1 MIIEKNIV
9 SIKNQANYFKSLFES
24 KIFEGPY
31 KNFIRNTARNRS
43 DFPIFPIASD
53 NFYFYKEYEN
63 LLQTYIRNYLIN
75 PILEELLNKHG
86 YKVDSYLEK
95 IRTYNRF
102 NNEKIE
108 NYNICPFQF
117 IFTKNNFRY
126 GVRYTKLYDT
136 DDTND
141 NVEDL
146 IKNFQIDKVIILHFS
161 DNQNFG
167 LNQYQEVINISDY
180 SIKMFFEEF
189 INGNLY
195 NCFLTTLEEVIEEMQ
210 KLIGFDIIPR
220 INISNVTSVKLDLRE
235 TIKNIDF
242 RLLTYNSS
250 KKFDSLSRND
260 LSSICSSLDNGKAQ
274 VLIGESDFAQ
284 SYITSEYLYQVLVDK
299 FNNNK
304 LEYKF
309 DYTSVVAG
317 YLKTI
322 EQFLYKLLCYQMDYD
337 RNEKWIKRGKKYV
350 KRNHKRKYP
359 REEEVRKHPDN
370 DEGIYQV
377 LVTRNNLKF
386 MDISLGSLIWYVSD
400 NEKCWNLSAQGKKL
414 LNKLLLDYK
423 DSVRN
428 GYFHKHNLED
438 IEEVKRIREN
448 TLYLLCFIIG
458 GLKDFD
464 ITKFGILDFSFNDF
478 FIAISKV
485 PKHRPLYIQ
494 ETIISQPLLMK
505 RVYKQEVES
514 YNLNGQLEQNIYFAK
529 INDSTIK
536 YESVTDV
543 PKNDL
548 VIFNAKNV
556 PYRVECIERSTED
569 GSNNKVEIYKK
580 IN

>member
-53 NFYFYKEYEN
+53 NYYFYKAYEN

-75 PILEELLNKHG
+75 PILEELLTESG

-95 IRTYNRF
+95 IRIYNGF

-117 IFTKNNFRY
+117 IFIKNNLRY

-136 DDTND
+136 DDI
-141 NVEDL
+141 VKDL

-161 DNQNFG
+161 DEQDFG
-167 LNQYQEVINISDY
+167 LNQYREVINISDY
-180 SIKMFFEEF
+180 SIKTFFEEF

-195 NCFLTTLEEVIEEMQ
+195 NCFLTTLEEVIEEMH
-210 KLIGFDIIPR
+210 KLIGFNTIPR
-220 INISNVTSVKLDLRE
+220 INIANVTSVKLDLRE

-242 RLLTYNSS
+242 QLLTYNSS
-250 KKFDSLSRND
+250 KEFDSLGRND
-260 LSSICSSLDNGKAQ
+260 ISNICSNLEHGKAQ

-284 SYITSEYLYQVLVDK
+284 SYITSEYLYQVLVYK

-322 EQFLYKLLCYQMDYD
+322 EQFLYKILCYQMDYD
-337 RNEKWIKRGKKYV
+337 RSEKWIKRGKKYV

-359 REEEVRKHPDN
+359 REEEVSPP
-370 DEGIYQV
+370 E
-377 LVTRNNLKF
+377 
-386 MDISLGSLIWYVSD
+386 
-400 NEKCWNLSAQGKKL
+400 CPLS
-414 LNKLLLDYK
+414 
-423 DSVRN
+423 
-428 GYFHKHNLED
+428 
-438 IEEVKRIREN
+438 
-448 TLYLLCFIIG
+448 
-458 GLKDFD
+458 
-464 ITKFGILDFSFNDF
+464 
-478 FIAISKV
+478 
-485 PKHRPLYIQ
+485 
-494 ETIISQPLLMK
+494 
-505 RVYKQEVES
+505 
-514 YNLNGQLEQNIYFAK
+514 
-529 INDSTIK
+529 
-536 YESVTDV
+536 
-543 PKNDL
+543 
-548 VIFNAKNV
+548 
-556 PYRVECIERSTED
+556 
-569 GSNNKVEIYKK
+569 
-580 IN
+580 

>member
-53 NFYFYKEYEN
+53 NYYFYKAYEN

-75 PILEELLNKHG
+75 PILEELLTESG

-95 IRTYNRF
+95 IRIYNGF

-117 IFTKNNFRY
+117 IFIKNNLRY

-136 DDTND
+136 DDI
-141 NVEDL
+141 VKDL

-161 DNQNFG
+161 DEQDFG
-167 LNQYQEVINISDY
+167 LNQYREVINISDY
-180 SIKMFFEEF
+180 SIKTFFEEF

-195 NCFLTTLEEVIEEMQ
+195 NCFLTTLEEVIEEMH
-210 KLIGFDIIPR
+210 KLIGFNTIPR
-220 INISNVTSVKLDLRE
+220 INIANVTSVKLDLRE

-242 RLLTYNSS
+242 QLLTYNSS
-250 KKFDSLSRND
+250 KEFDSLGRND
-260 LSSICSSLDNGKAQ
+260 ISNICSNLEHGKAQ

-284 SYITSEYLYQVLVDK
+284 SYITSEYLYQVLVYK

-322 EQFLYKLLCYQMDYD
+322 EQFLYKILCYQMDYD
-337 RNEKWIKRGKKYV
+337 RSEKWIKRGKKYV

-377 LVTRNNLKF
+377 LVSRNNLKF

-400 NEKCWNLSAQGKKL
+400 NEKCWNLSAQGKEL

-464 ITKFGILDFSFNDF
+464 ITKFGILDFSFNNF
-478 FIAISKV
+478 FLAISKV
-485 PKHRPLYIQ
+485 PKHIPLYIQ
-494 ETIISQPLLMK
+494 ETKTSQPKLMK
-505 RVYKQEVES
+505 LVYEQESES
-514 YNLNGQLEQNIYFAK
+514 YNVDGLLENNLYFAEVDDPNK
-529 INDSTIK
+529 WYEYINQ
-536 YESVTDV
+536 V
-543 PKNDL
+543 PKDDL
-548 VIFNAKNV
+548 VIFNTNNV
-556 PYRVECIERSTED
+556 PYRAEYVGRSTDD
-569 GSNNKVEIYKK
+569 GFINKVEFYRKD
-580 IN
+580 

>member
-1 MIIEKNIV
+1 MTLEKNKDF
-9 SIKNQANYFKSLFES
+9 IKNQANHFKSLFER
-24 KIFEGPY
+24 KVFEGPY
-31 KNFIRNTARNRS
+31 KNLRRRARSGS

-53 NFYFYKEYEN
+53 NYYFYKGYEN
-63 LLQTYIRNYLIN
+63 LLQTYTRNYLIN
-75 PILEELLNKHG
+75 PILEELLTESG

-95 IRTYNRF
+95 IRIYNGF
-102 NNEKIE
+102 TNEKIE
-108 NYNICPFQF
+108 NHNSCPFQF
-117 IFTKNNFRY
+117 IFIKNNLRY

-136 DDTND
+136 DDI
-141 NVEDL
+141 VKDL

-161 DNQNFG
+161 DEQDFG
-167 LNQYQEVINISDY
+167 LNQYREVINISDY
-180 SIKMFFEEF
+180 SIKTFFEEF

-195 NCFLTTLEEVIEEMQ
+195 NCFLTTLEEVIEEMH
-210 KLIGFDIIPR
+210 KLIGFNTIPS
-220 INISNVTSVKLDLRE
+220 INIANVTSVKLDLRE

-242 RLLTYNSS
+242 QLLTYNSS
-250 KKFDSLSRND
+250 KEFDSLGRND
-260 LSSICSSLDNGKAQ
+260 LSNICSNLEHGKAQ

-284 SYITSEYLYQVLVDK
+284 SYITSEYLYQVLVYK

-322 EQFLYKLLCYQMDYD
+322 EQFLYKILCYQMDYD
-337 RNEKWIKRGKKYV
+337 RSEKWIKRGKKYV

-377 LVTRNNLKF
+377 LVSRNNLKF

-400 NEKCWNLSAQGKKL
+400 NEKCWNLRAQGKKL

-464 ITKFGILDFSFNDF
+464 ITKFGIIDFSFNDF
-478 FIAISKV
+478 FIAVSKV

-494 ETIISQPLLMK
+494 ETKNGQSKLMK
-505 RVYKQEVES
+505 LVYEQETQS
-514 YNLNGQLEQNIYFAK
+514 YNVDGLLENNLYFAK
-529 INDSTIK
+529 VDDPNKWYEYINQ
-536 YESVTDV
+536 V
-543 PKNDL
+543 PKDDL
-548 VIFNAKNV
+548 VIFNTNNV
-556 PYRVECIERSTED
+556 PYRAEYVGRSIDD
-569 GSNNKVEIYKK
+569 GFINKVEFYRKD
-580 IN
+580 

>member
-1 MIIEKNIV
+1 MTLEKNKDF
-9 SIKNQANYFKSLFES
+9 IKNQANHFKSLFER
-24 KIFEGPY
+24 KVFEGPY
-31 KNFIRNTARNRS
+31 KNLRRRARSGS

-53 NFYFYKEYEN
+53 NYYFYKGYEN
-63 LLQTYIRNYLIN
+63 LLQTYTRNYLIN
-75 PILEELLNKHG
+75 PILEELLTESG

-95 IRTYNRF
+95 IRIYNGF

-117 IFTKNNFRY
+117 IFIKNNLRY

-136 DDTND
+136 DDI
-141 NVEDL
+141 VKDL

-161 DNQNFG
+161 DEQDFG
-167 LNQYQEVINISDY
+167 LNQYREVINISDY
-180 SIKMFFEEF
+180 SIKTFFEEF

-195 NCFLTTLEEVIEEMQ
+195 NCFLTTLEEVIEEMH
-210 KLIGFDIIPR
+210 KLIGFNTIPS
-220 INISNVTSVKLDLRE
+220 INIANVTSVKLDLRE

-242 RLLTYNSS
+242 QLLTYNSS
-250 KKFDSLSRND
+250 KEFDSLGRND
-260 LSSICSSLDNGKAQ
+260 LSNICSNLEHGKAQ

-284 SYITSEYLYQVLVDK
+284 SYITSEYLCQVLVYK

-322 EQFLYKLLCYQMDYD
+322 EQFLYKILCYQMDYD
-337 RNEKWIKRGKKYV
+337 RSEKWIKRGKKYV

-377 LVTRNNLKF
+377 LVSRNNLKF

-448 TLYLLCFIIG
+448 TLYL
-458 GLKDFD
+458 
-464 ITKFGILDFSFNDF
+464 
-478 FIAISKV
+478 
-485 PKHRPLYIQ
+485 
-494 ETIISQPLLMK
+494 
-505 RVYKQEVES
+505 
-514 YNLNGQLEQNIYFAK
+514 
-529 INDSTIK
+529 
-536 YESVTDV
+536 
-543 PKNDL
+543 
-548 VIFNAKNV
+548 
-556 PYRVECIERSTED
+556 
-569 GSNNKVEIYKK
+569 
-580 IN
+580 

>member
-53 NFYFYKEYEN
+53 NYYFYKAYEN

-75 PILEELLNKHG
+75 PILEELLTESG

-95 IRTYNRF
+95 IRIYNGF

-117 IFTKNNFRY
+117 IFIKNNLRY

-136 DDTND
+136 DDI
-141 NVEDL
+141 VKDL

-161 DNQNFG
+161 DEQDFG
-167 LNQYQEVINISDY
+167 LNQYREVINISDY
-180 SIKMFFEEF
+180 SIKTFFEEF

-195 NCFLTTLEEVIEEMQ
+195 NCFLTTLEEVIEEMH
-210 KLIGFDIIPR
+210 KLIGFNTIPR
-220 INISNVTSVKLDLRE
+220 INIANVTSVKLDLRE

-242 RLLTYNSS
+242 QLLTYNSS
-250 KKFDSLSRND
+250 KEFDSLSRND
-260 LSSICSSLDNGKAQ
+260 LSNICSNLDNGKAQ
-274 VLIGESDFAQ
+274 VMVGESDFAQ

-337 RNEKWIKRGKKYV
+337 RSEKWIKRGKKYV

-377 LVTRNNLKF
+377 LVSRNNLKF

-400 NEKCWNLSAQGKKL
+400 NEKCWNLSAQGKEL

-464 ITKFGILDFSFNDF
+464 ITKFGILDFSFNNF
-478 FIAISKV
+478 FLAISKV
-485 PKHRPLYIQ
+485 PKHIPLYIQ
-494 ETIISQPLLMK
+494 ETKTSQPKLMK
-505 RVYKQEVES
+505 LVYEQESES
-514 YNLNGQLEQNIYFAK
+514 YNVDGLLENNLYFAEVDDPNK
-529 INDSTIK
+529 WYEYINQ
-536 YESVTDV
+536 V
-543 PKNDL
+543 PKDDL
-548 VIFNAKNV
+548 VIFNTNNV
-556 PYRVECIERSTED
+556 PYRAEYVGRSTDD
-569 GSNNKVEIYKK
+569 GFINKVEFYRKD
-580 IN
+580 

>member
-53 NFYFYKEYEN
+53 NYYFYKAYEN

-75 PILEELLNKHG
+75 PILEELLTESG

-95 IRTYNRF
+95 IRIYNGF

-117 IFTKNNFRY
+117 IFIKNNLRY

-136 DDTND
+136 DDI
-141 NVEDL
+141 VKDL

-161 DNQNFG
+161 DEQDFG
-167 LNQYQEVINISDY
+167 LNQYREVINISDY
-180 SIKMFFEEF
+180 SIKTFFEEF

-195 NCFLTTLEEVIEEMQ
+195 NCFLTTLEEVIEEMH
-210 KLIGFDIIPR
+210 KLIGFNTIPR
-220 INISNVTSVKLDLRE
+220 INIANVTSVKLDLRE

-242 RLLTYNSS
+242 QLLTYNSS
-250 KKFDSLSRND
+250 KEFDSLGRND
-260 LSSICSSLDNGKAQ
+260 ISNICSNLEHGKAQ

-284 SYITSEYLYQVLVDK
+284 SYITSEYLYQVLVYK

-322 EQFLYKLLCYQMDYD
+322 EQFLYKILCYQMDYD
-337 RNEKWIKRGKKYV
+337 RSEKWIKRGKKYV

-377 LVTRNNLKF
+377 LVSRNNLKF

-400 NEKCWNLSAQGKKL
+400 NEKCWNLSAQGKEL

-464 ITKFGILDFSFNDF
+464 ITKFGILDFSFNNF
-478 FIAISKV
+478 FLAISKV
-485 PKHRPLYIQ
+485 PKHIPLYIK
-494 ETIISQPLLMK
+494 ETKTSQPKLMK
-505 RVYKQEVES
+505 LVYEQESES
-514 YNLNGQLEQNIYFAK
+514 YNVDGLLENNLYFAEVDDPNK
-529 INDSTIK
+529 WYEYINQ
-536 YESVTDV
+536 V
-543 PKNDL
+543 PKDDL
-548 VIFNAKNV
+548 VIFNTNNV
-556 PYRVECIERSTED
+556 PYRAEYVGRSTDD
-569 GSNNKVEIYKK
+569 GFINKVEFYRKD
-580 IN
+580 

>member
-53 NFYFYKEYEN
+53 NYYFYKAYEN

-75 PILEELLNKHG
+75 PILEELLTESG

-95 IRTYNRF
+95 IRIYNGF

-117 IFTKNNFRY
+117 IFIKNNLRY

-136 DDTND
+136 DDI
-141 NVEDL
+141 VKDL

-161 DNQNFG
+161 DEQDFG
-167 LNQYQEVINISDY
+167 LNQYREVINISDY
-180 SIKMFFEEF
+180 SIKTFFEEF

-195 NCFLTTLEEVIEEMQ
+195 NCFLTTLEEVIEEMH
-210 KLIGFDIIPR
+210 KLIGFNTIPR
-220 INISNVTSVKLDLRE
+220 INIANVTSVKLDLRE

-242 RLLTYNSS
+242 QLLTYNSS
-250 KKFDSLSRND
+250 KEFDSLGRND
-260 LSSICSSLDNGKAQ
+260 ISNICSNLEHGKAQ

-284 SYITSEYLYQVLVDK
+284 SYITSEYLYQVLVYK

-322 EQFLYKLLCYQMDYD
+322 EQFLYKILYYQMDYD
-337 RNEKWIKRGKKYV
+337 RSEKWIKRGKKYV

-377 LVTRNNLKF
+377 LVSRNNLKF

-400 NEKCWNLSAQGKKL
+400 NEKCWNLSAQGKEL

-464 ITKFGILDFSFNDF
+464 ITKFGILDFSFNNF
-478 FIAISKV
+478 FLAISKV
-485 PKHRPLYIQ
+485 PKHIPLYIQ
-494 ETIISQPLLMK
+494 ETKTSQPKLMK
-505 RVYKQEVES
+505 LVYEQESES
-514 YNLNGQLEQNIYFAK
+514 YNVDGLLENNLYFAEVDDPNK
-529 INDSTIK
+529 WYEYINQ
-536 YESVTDV
+536 V
-543 PKNDL
+543 PKDDL
-548 VIFNAKNV
+548 VIFNTNNV
-556 PYRVECIERSTED
+556 PYRAEYVGRSTDD
-569 GSNNKVEIYKK
+569 GFINKVEFYRKD
-580 IN
+580 

>member
-53 NFYFYKEYEN
+53 NYYFYKAYEN

-75 PILEELLNKHG
+75 PILEELLTESG

-95 IRTYNRF
+95 IRIYNGF

-117 IFTKNNFRY
+117 IFIKNNLRY

-136 DDTND
+136 DDI
-141 NVEDL
+141 VKDL

-161 DNQNFG
+161 DEQDFG
-167 LNQYQEVINISDY
+167 LNQYREVINISDY
-180 SIKMFFEEF
+180 SIKTFFEEF

-195 NCFLTTLEEVIEEMQ
+195 NCFLTTLEEVIEEMH
-210 KLIGFDIIPR
+210 KLIGFNTIPR
-220 INISNVTSVKLDLRE
+220 INIANVTSVKLDLRE

-242 RLLTYNSS
+242 QLLTYNSS
-250 KKFDSLSRND
+250 KEFDSLGRND
-260 LSSICSSLDNGKAQ
+260 LSNICSNLEHGKAQ

-284 SYITSEYLYQVLVDK
+284 SYITSEYLYQVLVYK

-322 EQFLYKLLCYQMDYD
+322 EQFLYKILCYQMDYD
-337 RNEKWIKRGKKYV
+337 RSEKWIKRGKKYV

-377 LVTRNNLKF
+377 LVSRNNLKF

-400 NEKCWNLSAQGKKL
+400 NEKCWNLSAQGKEL

-438 IEEVKRIREN
+438 IEEVKRIRKN

-464 ITKFGILDFSFNDF
+464 ITKFGILDFSFNNF
-478 FIAISKV
+478 FLAISKV
-485 PKHRPLYIQ
+485 PKHIPLYIQ
-494 ETIISQPLLMK
+494 ETKTSQPKLMK
-505 RVYKQEVES
+505 LVYEQESES
-514 YNLNGQLEQNIYFAK
+514 YNVDGLLENNLYFAEVDDPNK
-529 INDSTIK
+529 WYEYINQ
-536 YESVTDV
+536 V
-543 PKNDL
+543 PKDDL
-548 VIFNAKNV
+548 VIFNTNNV
-556 PYRVECIERSTED
+556 PYRAEYVGRSTDD
-569 GSNNKVEIYKK
+569 GFINKVEFYRKD
-580 IN
+580 

>member
-53 NFYFYKEYEN
+53 NYYFYKAYEN

-75 PILEELLNKHG
+75 PILEELLTESG

-95 IRTYNRF
+95 IRIYNGF

-117 IFTKNNFRY
+117 IFIKNNLRY

-136 DDTND
+136 DDI
-141 NVEDL
+141 VKDL

-161 DNQNFG
+161 DEQDFG
-167 LNQYQEVINISDY
+167 LNQYREVINISDY
-180 SIKMFFEEF
+180 SIKTFFEEF

-195 NCFLTTLEEVIEEMQ
+195 NCFLTTLEEVIEEMH
-210 KLIGFDIIPR
+210 KLIGFNTIPR
-220 INISNVTSVKLDLRE
+220 INIANVTSVKLDLRE

-242 RLLTYNSS
+242 QLLTYNSS
-250 KKFDSLSRND
+250 KEFDSLGRND
-260 LSSICSSLDNGKAQ
+260 LSNICSNLEHGKAQ

-284 SYITSEYLYQVLVDK
+284 SYITSEYLYQVLVYK

-322 EQFLYKLLCYQMDYD
+322 EQFLYKILCYQMDYD
-337 RNEKWIKRGKKYV
+337 RSEKWIKRGKKYV
-350 KRNHKRKYP
+350 KRKHKRKYP

-377 LVTRNNLKF
+377 LVSRNNLKF

-400 NEKCWNLSAQGKKL
+400 NEKCWNLSAQGKEL

-464 ITKFGILDFSFNDF
+464 ITKFGILDFSFNNF
-478 FIAISKV
+478 FLAISKV
-485 PKHRPLYIQ
+485 PKHIPLYIQ
-494 ETIISQPLLMK
+494 ETKTSQPKLMK
-505 RVYKQEVES
+505 LVYEQESES
-514 YNLNGQLEQNIYFAK
+514 YNVDGLLENNLYFAEVDDPNK
-529 INDSTIK
+529 WYEYINQ
-536 YESVTDV
+536 V
-543 PKNDL
+543 PKDDL
-548 VIFNAKNV
+548 VIFNTNNV
-556 PYRVECIERSTED
+556 PYRAEYVGRSTDD
-569 GSNNKVEIYKK
+569 GFINKVEFYRKD
-580 IN
+580 

>member
-1 MIIEKNIV
+1 MTLEKNKDF
-9 SIKNQANYFKSLFES
+9 IKNQANHFKSLFER
-24 KIFEGPY
+24 KVFEGPY
-31 KNFIRNTARNRS
+31 KNLRRRARSGS

-53 NFYFYKEYEN
+53 NYYFYKGYEN
-63 LLQTYIRNYLIN
+63 LLQTYTRNYLIN
-75 PILEELLNKHG
+75 PILEELLTESG

-95 IRTYNRF
+95 IRIYNGF

-117 IFTKNNFRY
+117 IFIKNNLRY

-136 DDTND
+136 DDI
-141 NVEDL
+141 VKDL

-161 DNQNFG
+161 DEQDFG
-167 LNQYQEVINISDY
+167 LNQYREVINISDY
-180 SIKMFFEEF
+180 SIKTFFEEF

-195 NCFLTTLEEVIEEMQ
+195 NCFLTTLEEVIEEMH
-210 KLIGFDIIPR
+210 KLIGFNTIPS
-220 INISNVTSVKLDLRE
+220 INIANVTSVKLDLRE

-242 RLLTYNSS
+242 QLLTYNSS
-250 KKFDSLSRND
+250 KEFDSLGRND
-260 LSSICSSLDNGKAQ
+260 LSNICSNLEHGKAQ

-284 SYITSEYLYQVLVDK
+284 SYITSEYLYQVLVYK

-322 EQFLYKLLCYQMDYD
+322 EQFLYKILCYQMDYD
-337 RNEKWIKRGKKYV
+337 RSEKWIKRGKKYV

-377 LVTRNNLKF
+377 LVSRNNLKF

-464 ITKFGILDFSFNDF
+464 ITKFGIIDFSFNDF
-478 FIAISKV
+478 FIAVSKV

-494 ETIISQPLLMK
+494 ETKNGQSKLMK
-505 RVYKQEVES
+505 LVYEQETQS
-514 YNLNGQLEQNIYFAK
+514 YNVDGLLENNLYFAK
-529 INDSTIK
+529 VDDPNKWYEYINQ
-536 YESVTDV
+536 V
-543 PKNDL
+543 PKDDL
-548 VIFNAKNV
+548 VIFNTNNV
-556 PYRVECIERSTED
+556 PYRAEYVGRSIDD
-569 GSNNKVEIYKK
+569 GFINKVEFYRKD
-580 IN
+580 

>member
-9 SIKNQANYFKSLFES
+9 SIKNRANYFKSLFES

-53 NFYFYKEYEN
+53 NYYFYKAYEN

-75 PILEELLNKHG
+75 PILEELLTESG

-95 IRTYNRF
+95 IRIYNGF

-117 IFTKNNFRY
+117 IFIKNNLRY

-136 DDTND
+136 DDI
-141 NVEDL
+141 VKDL

-161 DNQNFG
+161 DEQDFG
-167 LNQYQEVINISDY
+167 LNQYREVINISDY
-180 SIKMFFEEF
+180 SIKTFFEEF

-195 NCFLTTLEEVIEEMQ
+195 NCFLTTLEEVIEEMH
-210 KLIGFDIIPR
+210 KLIGFNTIPR
-220 INISNVTSVKLDLRE
+220 INIANVTSVKLDLRE

-242 RLLTYNSS
+242 QLLTYNSS
-250 KKFDSLSRND
+250 KEFDSLGRND
-260 LSSICSSLDNGKAQ
+260 ISNICSNLEHGKAQ

-284 SYITSEYLYQVLVDK
+284 SYITSEYLYQVLVYK

-322 EQFLYKLLCYQMDYD
+322 EQFLYKILCYQMDYD
-337 RNEKWIKRGKKYV
+337 RSEKWIKRGKKYV

-377 LVTRNNLKF
+377 LVSRNNLKF

-400 NEKCWNLSAQGKKL
+400 NEKCWNLSAQGKEL

-464 ITKFGILDFSFNDF
+464 ITKFGILDFSFNNF
-478 FIAISKV
+478 FLAISKV
-485 PKHRPLYIQ
+485 PKHIPLYIQ
-494 ETIISQPLLMK
+494 ETKTSQPKLMK
-505 RVYKQEVES
+505 LVYEQESES
-514 YNLNGQLEQNIYFAK
+514 YNVDGLLENNLYFAEVDDPNK
-529 INDSTIK
+529 WYEYINQ
-536 YESVTDV
+536 V
-543 PKNDL
+543 PKDDL
-548 VIFNAKNV
+548 VIFNTNNV
-556 PYRVECIERSTED
+556 PYRAEYVGRSTDD
-569 GSNNKVEIYKK
+569 GFINKVEFYRKD
-580 IN
+580 

>member
-1 MIIEKNIV
+1 MTLEKNKDF
-9 SIKNQANYFKSLFES
+9 IKNQANHFKSLFER
-24 KIFEGPY
+24 KVFEGPY
-31 KNFIRNTARNRS
+31 KNLRRRARSGS

-53 NFYFYKEYEN
+53 NYYFYKGYEN
-63 LLQTYIRNYLIN
+63 LLQTYTRNYLIN
-75 PILEELLNKHG
+75 PILEELLTESG

-95 IRTYNRF
+95 IRIYNGF

-117 IFTKNNFRY
+117 IFIKNNLRY

-136 DDTND
+136 DDI
-141 NVEDL
+141 VKDL

-161 DNQNFG
+161 DEQDFG
-167 LNQYQEVINISDY
+167 LNQYREVINISDY
-180 SIKMFFEEF
+180 SIKTFFEEF

-195 NCFLTTLEEVIEEMQ
+195 NCFLTTLEEVIEEMH
-210 KLIGFDIIPR
+210 KLIGFNTIPS
-220 INISNVTSVKLDLRE
+220 INIANVTSVKLDLRE

-242 RLLTYNSS
+242 QLLTYNSS
-250 KKFDSLSRND
+250 KEFDSLGRND
-260 LSSICSSLDNGKAQ
+260 LSNICSNLEHGKAQ

-284 SYITSEYLYQVLVDK
+284 SYITSEYLYQVLVYK

-322 EQFLYKLLCYQMDYD
+322 EQFLYKILCYQMDYD
-337 RNEKWIKRGKKYV
+337 RSEKWIKRGKKYV

-377 LVTRNNLKF
+377 LVSRNNLKF

-464 ITKFGILDFSFNDF
+464 ITKFGIIDFSFNDF
-478 FIAISKV
+478 FIAVSKV

-494 ETIISQPLLMK
+494 ETKNGQSKLMK
-505 RVYKQEVES
+505 LVYEQEAQS
-514 YNLNGQLEQNIYFAK
+514 YNVDGLLENNLYFAK
-529 INDSTIK
+529 VDDPNKWYEYINQ
-536 YESVTDV
+536 V
-543 PKNDL
+543 PKDDL
-548 VIFNAKNV
+548 VIFNTNNV
-556 PYRVECIERSTED
+556 PYRAEYVGRSIDD
-569 GSNNKVEIYKK
+569 GFINKVEFYRKD
-580 IN
+580 

>member
-53 NFYFYKEYEN
+53 NYYFYKAYEN

-75 PILEELLNKHG
+75 PILEELLTESG

-95 IRTYNRF
+95 IRIYNGF

-117 IFTKNNFRY
+117 IFIKNNLRY

-136 DDTND
+136 DDI
-141 NVEDL
+141 VKDL

-161 DNQNFG
+161 DEQDFG
-167 LNQYQEVINISDY
+167 LNQYREVINISDY
-180 SIKMFFEEF
+180 SIKTFFEEF

-195 NCFLTTLEEVIEEMQ
+195 NCFLTTLEEVIEEMH
-210 KLIGFDIIPR
+210 KLIGFNTIPR
-220 INISNVTSVKLDLRE
+220 INIANVTSVKLDLRE

-242 RLLTYNSS
+242 QLLTYNSS
-250 KKFDSLSRND
+250 KEFDSLGRND
-260 LSSICSSLDNGKAQ
+260 LSNICSNLEHGKAQ

-284 SYITSEYLYQVLVDK
+284 SYITSEYLYQVLVYK

-322 EQFLYKLLCYQMDYD
+322 EQFLYKILCYQMDYD
-337 RNEKWIKRGKKYV
+337 RSEKWIKRGKKYV

-377 LVTRNNLKF
+377 LVSRNNLKF

-400 NEKCWNLSAQGKKL
+400 NEKCWNLSAQGKEL

-464 ITKFGILDFSFNDF
+464 ITKFGILDFSFNNF
-478 FIAISKV
+478 FLAISKV
-485 PKHRPLYIQ
+485 PKHIPLYIQ
-494 ETIISQPLLMK
+494 ETKTSQPKLMK
-505 RVYKQEVES
+505 LVYEQESES
-514 YNLNGQLEQNIYFAK
+514 YNVDGLLENNLYFAEVDDPNK
-529 INDSTIK
+529 WYEYINQ
-536 YESVTDV
+536 V
-543 PKNDL
+543 PKDDL
-548 VIFNAKNV
+548 VIFNTNNV
-556 PYRVECIERSTED
+556 PYRAEYVGRSTDD
-569 GSNNKVEIYKK
+569 GFINKVEFYR
-580 IN
+580 ND

>member
-1 MIIEKNIV
+1 MTLEKNKDF
-9 SIKNQANYFKSLFES
+9 IKNQANHFKSLFER
-24 KIFEGPY
+24 KVFEGPY
-31 KNFIRNTARNRS
+31 KNLRRRARSGS

-53 NFYFYKEYEN
+53 NYYFYKGYEN
-63 LLQTYIRNYLIN
+63 LLQTYTRNYLIN
-75 PILEELLNKHG
+75 PILEELLTESG

-95 IRTYNRF
+95 IRIYNGF

-117 IFTKNNFRY
+117 IFIKNNLRY

-136 DDTND
+136 DDI
-141 NVEDL
+141 VKDL

-161 DNQNFG
+161 DEQDFG
-167 LNQYQEVINISDY
+167 LNQYREVINISDY
-180 SIKMFFEEF
+180 SIKTFFEEF

-195 NCFLTTLEEVIEEMQ
+195 NCFLTTLEEVIEEMH
-210 KLIGFDIIPR
+210 KLIGFNTIPS
-220 INISNVTSVKLDLRE
+220 INIANVTSVKLDLRE

-242 RLLTYNSS
+242 QLLTYNSS
-250 KKFDSLSRND
+250 KEFDSLGRND
-260 LSSICSSLDNGKAQ
+260 LSNICSNLEHGKAQ

-284 SYITSEYLYQVLVDK
+284 SYITSEYLCQVLVYK

-322 EQFLYKLLCYQMDYD
+322 EQFLYKILCYQMDYD
-337 RNEKWIKRGKKYV
+337 RSEKWIKRGKKYV

-377 LVTRNNLKF
+377 LVSRNNLKF

-485 PKHRPLYIQ
+485 TKHRPFYIQ
-494 ETIISQPLLMK
+494 ETKNSQPKLMK
-505 RVYKQEVES
+505 LVYEQEPES
-514 YNLNGQLEQNIYFAK
+514 YDVDGLLENNLYFAK
-529 INDSTIK
+529 VDDPNKWYKYINQ
-536 YESVTDV
+536 V
-543 PKNDL
+543 PKDDL
-548 VIFNAKNV
+548 VIFNTNNV
-556 PYRVECIERSTED
+556 PYRAEYVGRSTDD
-569 GSNNKVEIYKK
+569 GFINKVEFYRKD
-580 IN
+580 

>member
-53 NFYFYKEYEN
+53 NYYFYKAYEN

-75 PILEELLNKHG
+75 PILEELLTESG

-95 IRTYNRF
+95 IRIYNGF

-117 IFTKNNFRY
+117 IFIKNNLRY

-136 DDTND
+136 DDI
-141 NVEDL
+141 VKDL

-161 DNQNFG
+161 DEQDFG
-167 LNQYQEVINISDY
+167 LNQYREVINISDY
-180 SIKMFFEEF
+180 SIKTFFEEF

-195 NCFLTTLEEVIEEMQ
+195 NCFLTTLEEVIEEMH
-210 KLIGFDIIPR
+210 KLIGFNTIPR
-220 INISNVTSVKLDLRE
+220 INIANVTSVKLDLRE

-242 RLLTYNSS
+242 QLLTYNSS
-250 KKFDSLSRND
+250 KEFDSLGRND
-260 LSSICSSLDNGKAQ
+260 LSNICSNLEHGKAQ

-284 SYITSEYLYQVLVDK
+284 SYITSEYLYQVLVYK

-309 DYTSVVAG
+309 DYTSVVAA

-322 EQFLYKLLCYQMDYD
+322 EQFLYKILCYQMDYD
-337 RNEKWIKRGKKYV
+337 RSEKWIKRGKKYV

-377 LVTRNNLKF
+377 LVSRNNLKF

-400 NEKCWNLSAQGKKL
+400 NEKCWNLSAQGKEL

-464 ITKFGILDFSFNDF
+464 ITKFGILDFSFNNF
-478 FIAISKV
+478 FLAISKV
-485 PKHRPLYIQ
+485 PKHIPLYIQ
-494 ETIISQPLLMK
+494 ETKTSQPKLMK
-505 RVYKQEVES
+505 LVYEQESES
-514 YNLNGQLEQNIYFAK
+514 YNVDGLLENNLYFAEVDDPNK
-529 INDSTIK
+529 WYEYINQ
-536 YESVTDV
+536 V
-543 PKNDL
+543 PKDDL
-548 VIFNAKNV
+548 VIFNTNNV
-556 PYRVECIERSTED
+556 PYRAEYVGRSTDD
-569 GSNNKVEIYKK
+569 GFINKVEFYRKD
-580 IN
+580 

>member
-1 MIIEKNIV
+1 MTLEKNKDF
-9 SIKNQANYFKSLFES
+9 IKNQANHFKSLFER
-24 KIFEGPY
+24 KVFEGPY
-31 KNFIRNTARNRS
+31 KNLRRRARSGS

-53 NFYFYKEYEN
+53 NYYFYKGYEN
-63 LLQTYIRNYLIN
+63 LLQTYTRNYLIN
-75 PILEELLNKHG
+75 PILEELLTESG

-95 IRTYNRF
+95 IRIYNGF

-117 IFTKNNFRY
+117 IFIKNNLRY

-136 DDTND
+136 DDI
-141 NVEDL
+141 VKDL

-161 DNQNFG
+161 DEQDFG
-167 LNQYQEVINISDY
+167 LNQYREVINISDY
-180 SIKMFFEEF
+180 SIKTFFEEF

-195 NCFLTTLEEVIEEMQ
+195 NCFLTTLEEVIEEMH
-210 KLIGFDIIPR
+210 KLIGFNTIPS
-220 INISNVTSVKLDLRE
+220 INIANVTSVKLDLRE

-242 RLLTYNSS
+242 QLLTYNSS
-250 KKFDSLSRND
+250 KEFDSLSRND
-260 LSSICSSLDNGKAQ
+260 LSNICSNLDNGKAQ
-274 VLIGESDFAQ
+274 VMVGESDFAQ

-337 RNEKWIKRGKKYV
+337 RSEKWIKRGKKYV
-350 KRNHKRKYP
+350 YRNKKREYP
-359 REEEVRKHPDN
+359 RKEEVRENPKN
-370 DEGIYQV
+370 KGIYQV

-400 NEKCWNLSAQGKKL
+400 NEKCWNLRAQGKKL

-464 ITKFGILDFSFNDF
+464 ITKFGIIDFSFNDF
-478 FIAISKV
+478 FIAVSKV

-494 ETIISQPLLMK
+494 ETKNGQSKLMK
-505 RVYKQEVES
+505 LVYEQETQS
-514 YNLNGQLEQNIYFAK
+514 YNVDGLLENNLYFAK
-529 INDSTIK
+529 VDDPNKWYEYINQ
-536 YESVTDV
+536 V
-543 PKNDL
+543 PKDDL
-548 VIFNAKNV
+548 VIFNTNNV
-556 PYRVECIERSTED
+556 PYRAEYVGRSIDD
-569 GSNNKVEIYKK
+569 GFINKVEFYRKD
-580 IN
+580 

>member
-9 SIKNQANYFKSLFES
+9 SIKNQANYFKSLFKS

-53 NFYFYKEYEN
+53 NYYFYKAYEN

-75 PILEELLNKHG
+75 PILEELLTESG

-95 IRTYNRF
+95 IRIYNGF

-117 IFTKNNFRY
+117 IFIKNNLRY

-136 DDTND
+136 DDI
-141 NVEDL
+141 VKDL

-161 DNQNFG
+161 DEQDFG
-167 LNQYQEVINISDY
+167 LNQYREVINISDY
-180 SIKMFFEEF
+180 SIKTFFEEF

-195 NCFLTTLEEVIEEMQ
+195 NCFLTTLEEVIEEMH
-210 KLIGFDIIPR
+210 KLIGFNTIPR
-220 INISNVTSVKLDLRE
+220 INIANVTSVKLDLRE

-242 RLLTYNSS
+242 QLLTYNSS
-250 KKFDSLSRND
+250 KEFDSLGRND
-260 LSSICSSLDNGKAQ
+260 LSNICSNLEHGKAQ

-284 SYITSEYLYQVLVDK
+284 SYITSEYLYQVLVYK

-309 DYTSVVAG
+309 DYTSVVAA

-322 EQFLYKLLCYQMDYD
+322 EQFLYKILCYQMDYD
-337 RNEKWIKRGKKYV
+337 RSEKWIKRGKKYV

-377 LVTRNNLKF
+377 LVSRNNLKF

-400 NEKCWNLSAQGKKL
+400 NEKCWNLSAQGKEL

-464 ITKFGILDFSFNDF
+464 ITKFGILDFSFNNF
-478 FIAISKV
+478 FLAISKV
-485 PKHRPLYIQ
+485 PKHIPLYIQ
-494 ETIISQPLLMK
+494 ETKTSQPKLMK
-505 RVYKQEVES
+505 LVYEKESES
-514 YNLNGQLEQNIYFAK
+514 YNVDGLLENNLYFAEVDDPNK
-529 INDSTIK
+529 WYEYINQ
-536 YESVTDV
+536 V
-543 PKNDL
+543 PKDDL
-548 VIFNAKNV
+548 VIFNTNNV
-556 PYRVECIERSTED
+556 PYRAEYVGRSTDD
-569 GSNNKVEIYKK
+569 GFINKVEFYRKD
-580 IN
+580 

>member
-1 MIIEKNIV
+1 MTLEKNKDF
-9 SIKNQANYFKSLFES
+9 IKNQANHFKSLFER
-24 KIFEGPY
+24 KVFEGPY
-31 KNFIRNTARNRS
+31 KNLRRRARSGS

-53 NFYFYKEYEN
+53 NYYFYKGYEN
-63 LLQTYIRNYLIN
+63 LLQTYTRNYLIN
-75 PILEELLNKHG
+75 PILEELLTESG

-95 IRTYNRF
+95 IRIYNGF

-117 IFTKNNFRY
+117 IFIKNNLRY

-136 DDTND
+136 DDI
-141 NVEDL
+141 VKDL

-161 DNQNFG
+161 DEQDFG
-167 LNQYQEVINISDY
+167 LNQYREVINISDY
-180 SIKMFFEEF
+180 SIKTFFEEF

-195 NCFLTTLEEVIEEMQ
+195 NCFLTTLEEVIEEMH
-210 KLIGFDIIPR
+210 KLIGFNTIPS
-220 INISNVTSVKLDLRE
+220 INIANVTSVKLDLRE

-242 RLLTYNSS
+242 QLLTYNSS
-250 KKFDSLSRND
+250 KEFDSLSRND
-260 LSSICSSLDNGKAQ
+260 LSNICSNLDNGKAQ
-274 VLIGESDFAQ
+274 VLVGESDFAQ

-337 RNEKWIKRGKKYV
+337 RSEKWIKRGKKYV

-377 LVTRNNLKF
+377 LVSRNNLKF

-464 ITKFGILDFSFNDF
+464 ITKFGIIDFSFNDF
-478 FIAISKV
+478 FIAVSKV

-494 ETIISQPLLMK
+494 ETKNGQSKLMK
-505 RVYKQEVES
+505 LVYEQEAQS
-514 YNLNGQLEQNIYFAK
+514 YNVDGLLENNLYFAK
-529 INDSTIK
+529 VDDPNKWYEYINQ
-536 YESVTDV
+536 V
-543 PKNDL
+543 PKDDL
-548 VIFNAKNV
+548 VIFNTNNV
-556 PYRVECIERSTED
+556 PYRAEYVGRSIDD
-569 GSNNKVEIYKK
+569 GFINKVEFYRKD
-580 IN
+580 

>member
-53 NFYFYKEYEN
+53 NYYFYKAYEN

-75 PILEELLNKHG
+75 PILEELLTESG

-95 IRTYNRF
+95 IRIYNGF

-117 IFTKNNFRY
+117 IFIKNNLRY

-136 DDTND
+136 DDI
-141 NVEDL
+141 VKDL

-161 DNQNFG
+161 DEQDFG
-167 LNQYQEVINISDY
+167 LNQYREVINISDY
-180 SIKMFFEEF
+180 SIKTFFEEF

-195 NCFLTTLEEVIEEMQ
+195 NCFLTTLEEVIEEMH
-210 KLIGFDIIPR
+210 KLIGFNTIPR
-220 INISNVTSVKLDLRE
+220 INIANVTSVKLDLRE

-242 RLLTYNSS
+242 QLLTYNSS
-250 KKFDSLSRND
+250 KEFDSLGRND
-260 LSSICSSLDNGKAQ
+260 LSNICSNLEHGKAQ
-274 VLIGESDFAQ
+274 VLIGEPDFAQ
-284 SYITSEYLYQVLVDK
+284 SYITSEYLYQVLVYK

-322 EQFLYKLLCYQMDYD
+322 EQFLYKILCYQMDYD
-337 RNEKWIKRGKKYV
+337 RSEKWIKRGKKYV

-377 LVTRNNLKF
+377 LVSRNNLKF

-400 NEKCWNLSAQGKKL
+400 NEKCWNLSAQGKEL

-464 ITKFGILDFSFNDF
+464 ITKFGILDFSFNNF
-478 FIAISKV
+478 FLAISKV
-485 PKHRPLYIQ
+485 PKHIPLYIQ
-494 ETIISQPLLMK
+494 ETKTSQPKLMK
-505 RVYKQEVES
+505 LVYEQESES
-514 YNLNGQLEQNIYFAK
+514 YNVDGLLENNLYFAEVDDPNK
-529 INDSTIK
+529 WYEYINQ
-536 YESVTDV
+536 V
-543 PKNDL
+543 PKDDL
-548 VIFNAKNV
+548 VIFNTNNV
-556 PYRVECIERSTED
+556 PYRAEYVGRSTDD
-569 GSNNKVEIYKK
+569 GFINKVEFYRKD
-580 IN
+580 

>member
-1 MIIEKNIV
+1 MTLEKNKDF
-9 SIKNQANYFKSLFES
+9 IKNQANHFKSLFER
-24 KIFEGPY
+24 KVFEGPY
-31 KNFIRNTARNRS
+31 KNLRRRARSGS

-53 NFYFYKEYEN
+53 NYYFYKGYEN
-63 LLQTYIRNYLIN
+63 LLQTYTRNYLIN
-75 PILEELLNKHG
+75 PILEELLTESG
-86 YKVDSYLEK
+86 YKVHSYLEK
-95 IRTYNRF
+95 IRKYNGF

-117 IFTKNNFRY
+117 IFIKNNLRY

-136 DDTND
+136 DDI
-141 NVEDL
+141 VKDL

-161 DNQNFG
+161 DEQDFG
-167 LNQYQEVINISDY
+167 LNQYREVINISDY
-180 SIKMFFEEF
+180 SIKTFFEEF

-195 NCFLTTLEEVIEEMQ
+195 NCFLTTLEEVIEEMH
-210 KLIGFDIIPR
+210 KLIGFNTIPR
-220 INISNVTSVKLDLRE
+220 INIANVTSVKLDLRE

-242 RLLTYNSS
+242 QLLTYNSL
-250 KKFDSLSRND
+250 KEFDSLGRDD
-260 LSSICSSLDNGKAQ
+260 LSNICSNLEHGKAQ

-337 RNEKWIKRGKKYV
+337 RSEKWIKRGKKYV

-494 ETIISQPLLMK
+494 ETKTSQPKLMK
-505 RVYKQEVES
+505 LVYEQESES
-514 YNLNGQLEQNIYFAK
+514 YNVDGLLENNLYFAEVDYPNK
-529 INDSTIK
+529 RYEYINQ
-536 YESVTDV
+536 V
-543 PKNDL
+543 PKDDL
-548 VIFNAKNV
+548 AIFNTNNV
-556 PYRVECIERSTED
+556 PYRAEYVGRSTDD
-569 GSNNKVEIYKK
+569 GFINKVEFYRKD
-580 IN
+580 

>member
-53 NFYFYKEYEN
+53 NYYFYKAYEN

-75 PILEELLNKHG
+75 PILEELLTESG

-95 IRTYNRF
+95 IRIYNGF

-117 IFTKNNFRY
+117 IFIKNNLRY

-136 DDTND
+136 DDI
-141 NVEDL
+141 VKDL

-161 DNQNFG
+161 DEQDFG
-167 LNQYQEVINISDY
+167 LNQYREVINISDY
-180 SIKMFFEEF
+180 SIKTFFEEF

-195 NCFLTTLEEVIEEMQ
+195 NCFLTTLEEVIEEMH
-210 KLIGFDIIPR
+210 KLIGFNTIPR
-220 INISNVTSVKLDLRE
+220 INIANVTSVKLDLRE

-242 RLLTYNSS
+242 QLLTYNSS
-250 KKFDSLSRND
+250 KEFDSLGRND
-260 LSSICSSLDNGKAQ
+260 ISNICSNLEHGKAQ

-284 SYITSEYLYQVLVDK
+284 SYITSEYLYQVLVYK

-322 EQFLYKLLCYQMDYD
+322 EQFLYKILCYQMDYD
-337 RNEKWIKRGKKYV
+337 RSEKWIKRGKKYV

-377 LVTRNNLKF
+377 LVSRNNLKF

-400 NEKCWNLSAQGKKL
+400 NEKCWNLSAQGKEL

-464 ITKFGILDFSFNDF
+464 ITKFGILDFSFNNF
-478 FIAISKV
+478 FLAISKV
-485 PKHRPLYIQ
+485 PKHIPLYIQ
-494 ETIISQPLLMK
+494 ETKTSQPKLMK
-505 RVYKQEVES
+505 LVYEQESES
-514 YNLNGQLEQNIYFAK
+514 YNVDGLLENNLYFAEVDDPNK
-529 INDSTIK
+529 WYEYINQ
-536 YESVTDV
+536 V
-543 PKNDL
+543 PKDDL
-548 VIFNAKNV
+548 VIFNTNNV
-556 PYRVECIERSTED
+556 PYRAEYVGRSTDD
-569 GSNNKVEIYKK
+569 GFINKVEFYRKE
-580 IN
+580 

>member
-53 NFYFYKEYEN
+53 NYYFYKAYEN

-75 PILEELLNKHG
+75 PILEELLTESG

-95 IRTYNRF
+95 IRIYNGF

-117 IFTKNNFRY
+117 IFIKNNLRY

-136 DDTND
+136 DDI
-141 NVEDL
+141 VKDL

-161 DNQNFG
+161 DEQDFG
-167 LNQYQEVINISDY
+167 LNQYREVINISDY
-180 SIKMFFEEF
+180 SIKTFFEEF

-195 NCFLTTLEEVIEEMQ
+195 NCFLTTLEEVIEEMH
-210 KLIGFDIIPR
+210 KLIGFNTIPR
-220 INISNVTSVKLDLRE
+220 INIANVTSVKLDLRE

-242 RLLTYNSS
+242 QLLTYNSS
-250 KKFDSLSRND
+250 KEFDSLGRND
-260 LSSICSSLDNGKAQ
+260 LSNICSNLEHGKAQ

-284 SYITSEYLYQVLVDK
+284 SYITSEYLYQVLVYK

-322 EQFLYKLLCYQMDYD
+322 EQFLYKILCYQMDYD
-337 RNEKWIKRGKKYV
+337 RSEKWIKRGKKYV

-377 LVTRNNLKF
+377 LVSRNNLKF

-400 NEKCWNLSAQGKKL
+400 NEKCWNLSAQGKEL

-464 ITKFGILDFSFNDF
+464 ITKFGILDFSFNNF
-478 FIAISKV
+478 FLAISKV
-485 PKHRPLYIQ
+485 PKHIPLYIQ
-494 ETIISQPLLMK
+494 ETKTSQPKLMK
-505 RVYKQEVES
+505 LVYEQESES
-514 YNLNGQLEQNIYFAK
+514 YNVDGLLENNLYFAEVDDPNK
-529 INDSTIK
+529 WYEYINQ
-536 YESVTDV
+536 V
-543 PKNDL
+543 PKDDL
-548 VIFNAKNV
+548 VIFNTNNV
-556 PYRVECIERSTED
+556 PYRAEYVGKSTDD
-569 GSNNKVEIYKK
+569 GFINKVEFYRKD
-580 IN
+580 

>member
-1 MIIEKNIV
+1 MTLEKNKDF
-9 SIKNQANYFKSLFES
+9 IKNQANHFKSLFER
-24 KIFEGPY
+24 KVFEGPY
-31 KNFIRNTARNRS
+31 KNLRRRARSGS

-53 NFYFYKEYEN
+53 NYYFYKGYEN
-63 LLQTYIRNYLIN
+63 LLQTYTRNYLIN
-75 PILEELLNKHG
+75 PILEELLTESG

-95 IRTYNRF
+95 IRIYNGF

-117 IFTKNNFRY
+117 IFIKNNLRY

-136 DDTND
+136 DDI
-141 NVEDL
+141 VKDL

-161 DNQNFG
+161 DEQDFG
-167 LNQYQEVINISDY
+167 LNQYREVINISDY
-180 SIKMFFEEF
+180 SIKTFFEEF

-195 NCFLTTLEEVIEEMQ
+195 NCFLTTLEEVIEEMH
-210 KLIGFDIIPR
+210 KLIGFNTIPS
-220 INISNVTSVKLDLRE
+220 INIANVTSVKLDLRE

-242 RLLTYNSS
+242 QLLTYNSS
-250 KKFDSLSRND
+250 KEFDSLGRND
-260 LSSICSSLDNGKAQ
+260 LSNICSSLEHGKAQ

-284 SYITSEYLYQVLVDK
+284 SYITSEYLYQVLVYK

-322 EQFLYKLLCYQMDYD
+322 EQFLYKILCYQMDYD
-337 RNEKWIKRGKKYV
+337 RSEKWIKRGKKYV

-377 LVTRNNLKF
+377 LVSRNNLKF

-464 ITKFGILDFSFNDF
+464 ITKFGIIDFSFNDF
-478 FIAISKV
+478 FIAVSKV

-494 ETIISQPLLMK
+494 ETKNGQSKLMK
-505 RVYKQEVES
+505 LVYEQEAQS
-514 YNLNGQLEQNIYFAK
+514 YNVDGLLENNLYFAK
-529 INDSTIK
+529 VDDPNKWYEYINQ
-536 YESVTDV
+536 V
-543 PKNDL
+543 PKDDL
-548 VIFNAKNV
+548 VIFNTNNV
-556 PYRVECIERSTED
+556 PYRAEYVGRSIDD
-569 GSNNKVEIYKK
+569 GFINKVEFYRKD
-580 IN
+580 